1 MRKWVIWLFAA
12 GALVAAA
19 AASSQ
24 VVLAPTVYH
33 SAALPSNSITT
44 FTVTCPPGNLAVSAG
59 VSTAAPGVST
69 LSIRGPQSSDWLV
82 KPVPMP
88 ITAVFRA

>member
-33 SAALPSNSITT
+33 SAALPSNSITM
-44 FTVTCPPGNLAVSAG
+44 CPNSAQ
-59 VSTAAPGVST
+59 P
-69 LSIRGPQSSDWLV
+69 R
-82 KPVPMP
+82 
-88 ITAVFRA
+88 